1 MSDRFFT
8 LMIVPER
15 SDKIRK
21 FTLPAWYLRA
31 GVVLAAL
38 LLLVGL
44 FIFFD
49 YLHVL
54 SQVAENKSLR
64 VENQRL
70 QSEIQ
75 SAKTKLEALDQSVGR
90 LKSFAHK
97 LRVISN
103 LDTPGSQKILQGPI
117 PTLPQSS
124 PGRGGASPDG
134 EDSGVIR
141 EPGEPQTEYVP
152 ERDDMH
158 ARLEQQRTQT
168 VLGELGQSFYTETLV
183 DQVNQISLAAAK
195 LNDMTR
201 SEEKNFADLQEHLQ
215 DRAARIVSTPSIM
228 PAPGYISSEFGYRS
242 NPYSG
247 MKTFHA
253 GIDIANNYGV
263 GIVAPADGLVTLTGT
278 LGGFGL
284 VVKIDHGYN
293 VVTKYGHNSR
303 ILVKPGQR
311 VRRGDRIAEMG
322 SSGRSTGPHLHYQV
336 EVAGRPVNPRL
347 FILEDTF

>member
-31 GVVLAAL
+31 GLVLTAL
-38 LLLVGL
+38 MLLVGL

-49 YLHVL
+49 YLHVM

-75 SAKTKLEALDQSVGR
+75 SAKTKLESLDQSVGR

-103 LDTPGSQKILQGPI
+103 LDNPGSQKILQSPSGPVN
-117 PTLPQSS
+117 S
-124 PGRGGASPDG
+124 PKGSVDEG

-141 EPGEPQTEYVP
+141 EPGEPQAEYIP
-152 ERDDMH
+152 DKEDIH

-168 VLGELGQSFYTETLV
+168 VMGELGQSFYTESLIE
-183 DQVNQISLAAAK
+183 QVSQINHATVQLNQ
-195 LNDMTR
+195 MTR
-201 SEEKNFADLQEHLQ
+201 EEEKNFADLQEHLQ
-215 DRAARIVSTPSIM
+215 DRVARLLSTPSTM
-228 PAPGYISSEFGYRS
+228 PAQGYISSEFGYRH
-242 NPYSG
+242 NPFSG
-247 MKTFHA
+247 VRTFHA
-253 GIDIANNYGV
+253 GIDLANNYGTL
-263 GIVAPADGLVTLTGT
+263 IYAPADGLVTLAGN

-284 VVKIDHGYN
+284 VVRIDHGYN
-293 VVTKYGHNSR
+293 VVTKYGHNSKV
-303 ILVKPGQR
+303 LVKPGQR
-311 VRRGDRIAEMG
+311 VRRGDRIAAMG

-336 EVAGRPVNPRL
+336 EVTGRPVNPRL